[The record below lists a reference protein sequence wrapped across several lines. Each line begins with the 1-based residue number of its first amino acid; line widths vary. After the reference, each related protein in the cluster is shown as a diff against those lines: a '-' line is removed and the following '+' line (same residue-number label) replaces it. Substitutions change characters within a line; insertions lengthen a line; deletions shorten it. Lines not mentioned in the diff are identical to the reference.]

1 MDIEQFD
8 NYEDLINVLEVL
20 PAAVVLAEIETRLIA
35 YVNPAFCDLS
45 GYRKDE
51 IIGRPQ
57 TELHP
62 VVEVQGDSFAEHI
75 DILKSDQQPE
85 TLPQKLLC
93 KDHSAIAVQISAN
106 WLEVSGKKYLL
117 GFFNSVQ
124 EKVELLERLSFKEQ
138 ELDAIF
144 QNSTVGIMMLTG
156 YRLLH
161 RCNQRLADI
170 FGYATPDEMIGISM
184 RELHLSE
191 ENFKEFGRRYYE
203 TLRHRENLQIEY
215 PVKKKNGE
223 LVWIVIS
230 GKAID
235 DNNPADLSKGVIWV
249 LDDISVR
256 KNLEQLIV
264 DETER
269 YKSLLAFSADA
280 VLILSPEDG
289 SVLECSNMA
298 CELLGYSNEEILN
311 LKVIDWDKSID
322 IAGYQA
328 VVDGL
333 SQVPKIIERIHTR
346 KDGSQYI
353 ASISARLIDFGSGP
367 IIHTTMRDVTQQ
379 KELEAKVKQ
388 ERNLFRGGA
397 TVVFNWD
404 PVEGWLVKSVSHN
417 VDQVMGYSVAEVTAQ
432 DFVFS
437 KRIHP
442 SDLPR
447 VMAEVEDYLGI
458 HAAEFEQSY
467 RFKVASGEYRNFYV
481 YTRVDYNE
489 RGVPVSIY
497 GYMIDLTEYL
507 KHQHLSKI
515 LLENTSEGILG
526 INADGIT
533 TFANPA
539 SLRMLG
545 YTEKELV
552 ERENHTLIH
561 HSDEHGTLRHQ
572 HDCNMMRPL
581 KTGEDIYVYDEV
593 LWRKDGTHFPV
604 EYRSTPV
611 VEDGLITSV
620 VVSFHDIT
628 EHKEQEEVISRL
640 AYLDSLTD
648 LPNRRFFNKTLA
660 EKLDNLAYSQRK
672 LVLIMLDLDHFKD
685 VNDSLGH
692 PVGDVLLI
700 GFAKRIKKILRE
712 DDFFA
717 RLGGDEFAILSKVNQ
732 LEDAEII
739 TQKIIKVMQKP
750 FEVELHSILTNVS
763 IGVAAVDET
772 ISADKLIC
780 NADIALYRSKLN
792 GRGQYCFYEEGM
804 SANVKAELNLV
815 SQLTHAVER
824 NEFELAFQ
832 PQIDVVTNKVVG
844 IETLIRWHPSGEVE
858 QASTVPTVF
867 IALAEKRGLINSITR
882 WSIQELIATARKLK
896 GIYSGRMSLNM
907 SAELLNELKTI
918 DALMQPLI
926 SHSIE
931 EIQFDIEITE
941 TAFVNLSMEVV
952 EYLNG
957 LSDHGIS
964 LSIDDFGTGYSS
976 LSMLRNL
983 NSSYVKI
990 DKEFIDEVNVNDD
1003 DYAIVAATISMAHN
1017 LGKKVIAEG
1026 VETQAQVAC
1035 LKYLDC
1041 DVIQGYYYAKPM
1053 FMEELIP
1060 FLETSH

>member
-1 MDIEQFD
+1 MQIEHFD
-8 NYEDLINVLEVL
+8 NYEDLTNVLEVL
-20 PAAVVLAEIETRLIA
+20 PAAVVLAEIDTRLIA
-35 YVNPAFCDLS
+35 YVNPAFCNLS
-45 GYRKDE
+45 GYQQDE
-51 IIGRPQ
+51 IIGCPQ
-57 TELHP
+57 TALHP
-62 VVEVQGDSFAEHI
+62 AIEVDSFAEHI
-75 DILKSDQQPE
+75 DILKSEHNPE

-93 KDHSAIAVQISAN
+93 QDRTEIAVQITAN

-124 EKVELLERLSFKEQ
+124 EKVNLLEKLSYKEH

-156 YRLLH
+156 YRQLH

-170 FGYATPDEMIGISM
+170 FGYATPDEMVGISM

-191 ENFKEFGRRYYE
+191 DNFKEFGRRYYE
-203 TLRHRENLQIEY
+203 TLRHRQNLQIEY
-215 PVKKKNGE
+215 PVKKKNGD

-249 LDDISVR
+249 LDDITQR
-256 KNLEQLIV
+256 KNLEELIAA
-264 DETER
+264 ETQR
-269 YKSLLAFSADA
+269 YKSLLALSADA
-280 VLILSPEDG
+280 VLILSPDDG
-289 SVLECSNMA
+289 RILECSNIA
-298 CELLGYSNEEILN
+298 CELLGYSNEEMLQ
-311 LKVIDWDKSID
+311 LTVLDWDKNLD
-322 IAGYQA
+322 KEGYQE
-328 VVDGL
+328 VVADLGK
-333 SQVPKIIERIHTR
+333 VPKIIERVHTR
-346 KDGSQYI
+346 KDGSTYI
-353 ASISARLIDFGSGP
+353 ASISARLIDLGSGTLV
-367 IIHTTMRDVTQQ
+367 HTTMRDVTKQR
-379 KELEAKVKQ
+379 KLEEKVRQ
-388 ERNLFRGGA
+388 ERNLFRGGP
-397 TVVFNWD
+397 TVVFNWE
-404 PVEGWLVKSVSHN
+404 PSEGWPVRSVSHN
-417 VDQVMGYSVAEVTAQ
+417 VDQVMGYSVDEILAN

-437 KRIHP
+437 QFIHP
-442 SDLPR
+442 SDLAR
-447 VMAEVEDYLGI
+447 VASEVEDYFAI

-467 RFKVASGEYRNFYV
+467 RFKVASGEYRNFYD

-489 RGVPVSIY
+489 HGEPVSLY

-526 INADGIT
+526 ISAEGIT

-545 YTEKELV
+545 YSEKELV
-552 ERENHTLIH
+552 GRQNHTLIH
-561 HSDEHGTLRHQ
+561 HSDEQGNIRHQ

-593 LWRKDGTHFPV
+593 LWRKDGSCFPV

-648 LPNRRFFNKTLA
+648 LPNRRYFNKTLA
-660 EKLDNLAYSQRK
+660 EKLVNLAYSQRT

-685 VNDSLGH
+685 VNDTLGH

-700 GFAKRIKKILRE
+700 GFAKRIKKLLRE

-717 RLGGDEFAILSKVNQ
+717 RLGGDEFAILSKVSHVD
-732 LEDAEII
+732 DAEII
-739 TQKIIKVMQKP
+739 TQKIIKAMQKP
-750 FEVELHSILTNVS
+750 FEIETHSILTNVS
-763 IGVAAVDET
+763 IGVAAVDESIT
-772 ISADKLIC
+772 ADQLIS

-792 GRGQYCFYEEGM
+792 GRGQYCFYEAGM
-804 SANVKAELNLV
+804 SNHVKAELNLV

-824 NEFELAFQ
+824 NEFELAYQ
-832 PQIDVVTNKVVG
+832 PQIDALTNKVVG
-844 IETLIRWHPSGEVE
+844 IECLIRWHPSGEVD
-858 QASTVPTVF
+858 QASAMPAVF
-867 IALAEKRGLINSITR
+867 IALAEKRGLINGITQ
-882 WSIQELIATARKLK
+882 WTIQELLASARKLK

-918 DALMQPLI
+918 DTLMQPLI

-931 EIQFDIEITE
+931 EVQFDIEITE
-941 TAFVNLSMEVV
+941 TAFVNLSLEVV
-952 EYLNG
+952 EYLNR
-957 LSDHGIS
+957 LSDYGIS

-983 NSSYVKI
+983 SSSYVKI
-990 DKEFIDEVNVNDD
+990 DKEFIDEVDANDD

-1026 VETQAQVAC
+1026 VETETQLAC
-1035 LKYLDC
+1035 LKGLDC

-1053 FMEELIP
+1053 FMEELIQ
-1060 FLETSH
+1060 FLETSR